1 MTGKLRTLV
10 VDDEERI
17 RFLLHE
23 ILRRDGHEVVMATN
37 GEEAL
42 DLLQETFFEL
52 LILDLNLGGVID
64 GQRVLEAVKWRWPE
78 TIVII
83 LTAHGSLESA
93 LDAIREGVDG
103 YLLKPARAAEIRQ
116 TVQRVLAR
124 QKGKGQ
130 RDEPV
135 EPAQAEHTLHL
146 APFHVDRAKHL
157 VTRNGQPLD
166 LTPAEFRLLVYLLE
180 NAHRVIAP
188 QELVQTVQGYQCQE
202 DREAREIIR
211 WHIHRLR
218 SKVETDP
225 TQPRYIL
232 NVRGVGY
239 TLGLDEATR

>member
-1 MTGKLRTLV
+1 MTGQMRTLV

-17 RFLLHE
+17 RLLLHE
-23 ILRRDGHEVVMATN
+23 ILRRDGHEVVMAAN

-42 DLLQETFFEL
+42 GLLQETFFEL
-52 LILDLNLGGVID
+52 MILDLNLGGAID

-116 TVQRVLAR
+116 TVQRVLSR
-124 QKGKGQ
+124 QKGRVQ
-130 RDEPV
+130 RA
-135 EPAQAEHTLHL
+135 EPAQAEQPLQV
-146 APFHVDRAKHL
+146 APFYIDRARYL
-157 VTRNGQPLD
+157 VMLAGRPLD
-166 LTPAEFRLLVYLLE
+166 LTPAEFRLLVHLIE
-180 NAHRVIAP
+180 NAHRVIDP
-188 QELVQTVQGYQCQE
+188 REMVQAVQGYACQ
-202 DREAREIIR
+202 DVREAREIIR

-218 SKVETDP
+218 AKVEPDP
-225 TQPRYIL
+225 AQPRYIL

-239 TLGLDEATR
+239 TLGLDEETR